1 MKMDLQ
7 EIQCSIMIIL
17 LWQIVWHAVTTT
29 NTINAIWQALYFC
42 KNMSLTI
49 NQTLVGCNI
58 ATKIRD
64 FVTFETFLVAITFL
78 YFEN

>member
-49 NQTLVGCNI
+49 NQTFVGCNI
-58 ATKIRD
+58 AN
-64 FVTFETFLVAITFL
+64 VTFETFLVAITFL